1 MASTALPGSISHLPS
16 VQVMSNTL
24 TSPSSVKAIG
34 LGQNVASL
42 PALATK
48 VVTPALCMA
57 SMSSA
62 LLPEGVAAAAALVMS
77 MPGIGVGAVCGRT
90 DEFCTQ
96 AASPSP
102 VPSPAIAKNL
112 RRDMGLR
119 RSCEFAVIESSPVLN
134 QSKYGWPYSGLSGAG
149 WAETKVSQFG

>member
-16 VQVMSNTL
+16 VQVISNTL
-24 TSPSSVKAIG
+24 MSPSSVKAIG

-62 LLPEGVAAAAALVMS
+62 VLPAGVAAAAALVIS
-77 MPGIGVGAVCGRT
+77 MPGICVGAVCGMT
-90 DEFCTQ
+90 DAFCTQ

-102 VPSPAIAKNL
+102 VPSPAMAKNL
-112 RRDMGLR
+112 RREMVVGWR
-119 RSCEFAVIESSPVLN
+119 CVFAVIENS
-134 QSKYGWPYSGLSGAG
+134 
-149 WAETKVSQFG
+149 